1 MRISDWSSDVCSS
14 DLAVFVVFREQ
25 VIKRLLPFRAH
36 RLGNGFPPF
45 LGIREFGI
53 DIENDAPEWKQT
65 VPHDIANRKSR
76 FAAQWSGS
84 ISGVSNL
91 LHPYSCGPTLPS
103 RYCNMSPRL
112 GDRKSTRLNS
122 SH

>member
-1 MRISDWSSDVCSS
+1 MVDRQSGVVMLKVLLADISDIS
-14 DLAVFVVFREQ
+14 VFVVFCEQ

-45 LGIREFGI
+45 FGIREFGI

-65 VPHDIANRKSR
+65 VPHDVANRKSR
-76 FAAQWSGS
+76 FTAQWSGS
-84 ISGVSNL
+84 ISG
-91 LHPYSCGPTLPS
+91 
-103 RYCNMSPRL
+103 
-112 GDRKSTRLNS
+112 DRKCTRLNS